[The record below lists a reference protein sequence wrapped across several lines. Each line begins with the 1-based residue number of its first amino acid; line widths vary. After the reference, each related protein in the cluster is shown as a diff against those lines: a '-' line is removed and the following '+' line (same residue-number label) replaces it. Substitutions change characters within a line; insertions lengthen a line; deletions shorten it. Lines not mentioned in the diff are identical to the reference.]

1 MIITDTKEKE
11 ARYSLAY
18 KELYLIILNL
28 NKEMREKIP
37 KNVVENIERKMDR
50 TYDFKLEN
58 NDIFNTEY
66 MVETKALFLELYT
79 RYIAE
84 DEEEDFW
91 EVYKE
96 KRNELFKREM
106 EKEYIVKIE
115 NVKNYSEQEKIEDIR
130 NLPVEVRGTNI
141 IEKLFSGII
150 NIIKSIFS

>member
-1 MIITDTKEKE
+1 
-11 ARYSLAY
+11 
-18 KELYLIILNL
+18 
-28 NKEMREKIP
+28 
-37 KNVVENIERKMDR
+37 MDK

-84 DEEEDFW
+84 DEEDFW

-96 KRNELFKREM
+96 KRDEFFKREM
-106 EKEYIVKIE
+106 KKEYVVKIE
-115 NVKNYSEQEKIEDIR
+115 NVKNYSEQEKIEEIR